1 MLTHASILSRRK
13 CRSALRH
20 SKDNNNK
27 TNEYDNVFFAVVYC
41 VTSIYNQYFHLHNF
55 ISCLRAQ
62 GSRAS
67 GIHPGPGPAHAR
79 GVCSRPVPHSA
90 RAVWTPASFVTSLT
104 TNQRQGDRGSFL
116 QEDNRNCSYRETSE

>member
-1 MLTHASILSRRK
+1 MLFLECIVLQSI
-13 CRSALRH
+13 C
-20 SKDNNNK
+20 
-27 TNEYDNVFFAVVYC
+27 
-41 VTSIYNQYFHLHNF
+41 NQYFHLYNF

-79 GVCSRPVPHSA
+79 GVCSRPVSHSA
-90 RAVWTPASFVTSLT
+90 RAVWPPASFVTSLT
-104 TNQRQGDRGSFL
+104 TNQRQGHRGSFL